1 MTNDRGVGLLA
12 MTSPMSAIL
21 SADVTSPKLSHLAV
35 WREGVHSMSLVKVLR
50 VCSFYYSSFLVT
62 ASWLSGTGFK
72 LDSNEGRK
80 GGFLFPASSGKG
92 VHL

>member
-35 WREGVHSMSLVKVLR
+35 WQEGVSLYVS
-50 VCSFYYSSFLVT
+50 CQSI
-62 ASWLSGTGFK
+62 
-72 LDSNEGRK
+72 EGMQ
-80 GGFLFPASSGKG
+80 F
-92 VHL
+92 

>member
-35 WREGVHSMSLVKVLR
+35 WREGVSLHVS
-50 VCSFYYSSFLVT
+50 CQSI
-62 ASWLSGTGFK
+62 
-72 LDSNEGRK
+72 EGMQ
-80 GGFLFPASSGKG
+80 F
-92 VHL
+92 